1 MLTRGFPEEI
11 LLFFT
16 FLIWALY
23 SLIYISSPRNKVNQ
37 WAGICGFLLSIG
49 VLKEYL
55 YYSRFFPGTMVMLF
69 GVEYELNELLNSIL
83 TAVLYYMAMPC
94 VMIFSFYFCHLEK
107 RHPRIFRML
116 SFLVFVPMVFFCIVY
131 PWSQTREIP
140 KTNPSAFVVVALY
153 NLLYGVL
160 ATVPILV
167 TLLKE
172 RGSAFFRQRRLVSV
186 IALLPLW
193 YWLITLFLFHLLK
206 LEKLLKLWQGNAII
220 LLVLFVYYVRHLFRE
235 GIWGLRLNREYFDWS
250 GNEPE
255 VKDNIKYITHMM
267 KNELAKITECAR
279 LLGERP
285 QMEGAKELEILERS
299 VHHMETF
306 FQRSRKYSE
315 KIELKVRGT
324 DIGKMLENVAGE
336 KCIKWSGE
344 LELQIPHN
352 FPILMCDEVHMKEAV
367 GNLISNALDAMGP
380 DGKLTLSCS
389 MPRRNIALISV
400 RDTGPGIQE
409 KCLNRIF
416 EPYYTRYSDSRHM
429 GLGLAYCQNV
439 IKAHKGYIRVISRTG
454 EEDHG
459 TTVILCIPQ
468 EKGRKKSGKSDQSPD
483 RGG

>member
-16 FLIWALY
+16 LLIWGLY
-23 SLIYISSPRNKVNQ
+23 SLVYISSPRNKVNQ

-55 YYSRFFPGTMVMLF
+55 YYSVFFSGTAVMLF

-107 RHPRIFRML
+107 RHPRIFRVL
-116 SFLVFVPMVFFCIVY
+116 SFLVFVPVVLFGIVY

-153 NLLYGVL
+153 NLLYGGL
-160 ATVPILV
+160 ATGFIMAALV
-167 TLLKE
+167 EE
-172 RGSAFFRQRRLVSV
+172 RDGAFFRQRRLVSV

-193 YWLITLFLFHLLK
+193 YWLITLFLFHLLN
-206 LEKLLKLWQGNAII
+206 LEKLFKLWQGNAVI
-220 LLVLFVYYVRHLFRE
+220 LSVLFVYYVRHLFRE
-235 GIWGLRLNREYFDWS
+235 GIWGLRLSREYFDWS

-255 VKDNIKYITHMM
+255 DKTGTKYMAHMM
-267 KNELAKITECAR
+267 KNELAKITACTR
-279 LLGERP
+279 LLRERP
-285 QMEGAKELEILERS
+285 QMEGAEELEILERS
-299 VHHMETF
+299 VRHMETF
-306 FQRSRKYSE
+306 FQRSKKYSE
-315 KIELKVRGT
+315 KIKLRVGRT

-344 LELQIPHN
+344 LELQIPDD

-468 EKGRKKSGKSDQSPD
+468 EKGRKKSEKSDQSPD